1 MSPDRSEGGRPPRLL
16 RALVRLL
23 IRGRDAT
30 YIVSDLDASFAR
42 DIERG
47 QKRGRAVRRYAWNT
61 LASTSAVW
69 TTGLRRIVT
78 HGIGIDAKLGL
89 RMLVKQPLITTVAV
103 LALGLGIPASL
114 FLLHGMDVLYS
125 DLPVPDGHRVVGVR
139 HYDVEGQDP
148 LPSSMHDLER
158 WQALESLESI
168 GAVRSFSVNIDA
180 EESGAPAVRAAEITA
195 SSFEILRARP
205 LLGRVLDAAD
215 ELDGAPAVA
224 LFGESLWSARFARD
238 PGIVGQTIRIGRTPH
253 TVVGVMPADF
263 RFPSSDQVWLPL
275 RAHAVD
281 FPVGGGPQVMVFG
294 RLADGVSLQDA
305 RAEMSVLT
313 ERRVSDDP
321 EWFERLVGEVVGMAT
336 LLLNEDAENTSL
348 WSNPEFAIVQ
358 ALIFGLLLVVCGN
371 VGTLILART
380 AARSNEITIRT
391 ALGASRAGILTQL
404 FVEALVLAMVAAGLG
419 LLLANTF
426 ASWLMRV
433 LAPHD
438 FLPYWADLTL
448 TPRFVGIALGLAAL
462 CAAVAGVLPALS
474 STRRAIQAN
483 LQRTGVRSGG
493 TRFGIGSSVL
503 IVSQIILS
511 VGILALG
518 ATGVRT
524 AFVYQGDGL
533 GFDPARYVSAT
544 LTVPELD
551 PVEVQGASDSLARQT
566 HVEEMQ
572 RALLTRLS
580 EDPAVVGVAMGA
592 HVPGLSSPNGKVI
605 LETPP
610 AGFDPVGPDVAIP
623 RVDVSFFAGLRRPIL
638 AGRDFNAGDVEGPPG
653 TRHTAVIVN
662 ESFVRHYFG
671 GRSAVGQR
679 FRYEPPMPAWRALD
693 EEEWYEIVGVVGPFG
708 TNPENSARDA
718 AIYHPLPP
726 GEINPVRFTVEVAGD
741 PEAFVPRIRQ
751 IAASVDPV
759 ATVSTDLLAATIR
772 TESLMFRATFLVVLA
787 LAGAAF
793 LLSATGLYA
802 LMSFTISQRT
812 REIGIR
818 SALGASTADIVSAV
832 GRRAALQVGV
842 GLALGVA
849 WGWVLLDNSRSDV
862 EVGNI
867 PLTLALTA
875 AIAGSVC
882 LAACAYPTLRG
893 LRIQPTEALR
903 ES

>member
-1 MSPDRSEGGRPPRLL
+1 MASDPRDAPHPPRLPRL
-16 RALVRLL
+16 LVRLL
-23 IRGRDAT
+23 IRGRDAS
-30 YIVSDLDASFAR
+30 YIVSDLDTSFAR
-42 DIERG
+42 DVERG
-47 QKRGRAVRRYAWNT
+47 IGRARAARRYAWNA
-61 LASTSAVW
+61 LASVWSVW
-69 TTGLRRIVT
+69 TSGLRRLVT
-78 HGIGIDAKLGL
+78 HGIGLDAKLGL
-89 RMLVKQPLITTVAV
+89 RMLVKQPLITAVTV

-114 FLLHGMDVLYS
+114 LFLHGMDVLFS

-139 HYDVEGQDP
+139 HYDVDGQNP
-148 LPSSMHDLER
+148 LSSSMHDLER

-168 GAVRSFSVNIDA
+168 GAVRSSSVNIDT
-180 EESGAPAVRAAEITA
+180 EESGAPPVRSAEITA
-195 SSFEILRARP
+195 SSFDILRARP
-205 LLGRVLDAAD
+205 LLGRVLDADD

-224 LFGESLWSARFARD
+224 LLGESLWSARFARD
-238 PGIVGQTIRIGRTPH
+238 PGIVGQSIRIGRTPH

-263 RFPSSDQVWLPL
+263 QFPSSDQVWLPL
-275 RAHAVD
+275 RARAVD
-281 FPVGGGPQVMVFG
+281 SPVGDGPQVMVFG

-305 RAEMSVLT
+305 RAEISVLT
-313 ERRVSDDP
+313 ERRASDDP
-321 EWFERLVGEVVGMAT
+321 ERFEHLTGEVVGMAT
-336 LLLNEDAENTSL
+336 LLLNEDAENSSL
-348 WSNPEFAIVQ
+348 WSNPELLIVQ

-391 ALGASRAGILTQL
+391 ALGASRARILTQL
-404 FVEALVLAMVAAGLG
+404 FVETLVLATVATGLG
-419 LLLANTF
+419 LLLANRF
-426 ASWLMRV
+426 ASWLMGV

-474 STRRAIQAN
+474 PTRRAIQAN

-511 VGILALG
+511 VGVLALG

-524 AFVYQGDGL
+524 AFAYQGDDL
-533 GFDPARYVSAT
+533 GFDPDRYVYAT
-544 LTVPELD
+544 LTVPE
-551 PVEVQGASDSLARQT
+551 PRPMEVQGASDSLAWQT
-566 HVEEMQ
+566 HLEEIQ
-572 RALLTRLS
+572 RELLRRLS

-592 HVPGLSSPNGKVI
+592 HVPGLSSPNGDVI

-610 AGFDPVGPDVAIP
+610 AGFDPVESDVAVA
-623 RVDVSFFAGLRRPIL
+623 RVDVSFFAGLGRPIL
-638 AGRDFNAGDVEGPPG
+638 AGRDFNAGDAEGPPG
-653 TRHTAVIVN
+653 TPHTAVIVN
-662 ESFVRHYFG
+662 ESFVRHHFG

-679 FRYEPPMPAWRALD
+679 FRYEPPVPAWRALD
-693 EEEWYEIVGVVGPFG
+693 EEEWYEIVGVVGSFG

-718 AIYHPLPP
+718 AIYHPLAP
-726 GEINPVRFTVEVAGD
+726 GAINPARFTVEVAGD
-741 PEAFVPRIRQ
+741 PEAFVPRLRQ

-759 ATVSTDLLAATIR
+759 ATVSTGLLAATIR
-772 TESLMFRATFLVVLA
+772 TESLMFRSTFLLVLA

-793 LLSATGLYA
+793 LLAATGLYA

-812 REIGIR
+812 QEIGIR

-832 GRRAALQVGV
+832 TRRAALQVGA
-842 GLALGVA
+842 GLALGIA
-849 WGWVLLDNSRSDV
+849 WGWVLLDNSRNDV

-882 LAACAYPTLRG
+882 LAACAHPTLRG